1 MNATHLSSVEN
12 GKRVDLS
19 IAEIFDDF
27 LEDSSGGGIML
38 TDKPQ
43 RRETQV
49 RKDVIKGRGEG
60 YSLCRAPEW
69 LWDRRQY
76 TAFPLRTET

>member
-1 MNATHLSSVEN
+1 
-12 GKRVDLS
+12 
-19 IAEIFDDF
+19 
-27 LEDSSGGGIML
+27 ML

-49 RKDVIKGRGEG
+49 RKDVIKGRREG

-76 TAFPLRTET
+76 TVFPLRTET